1 MGFSKTRTVHFAMDT
16 TTGNLNK
23 DLAIMDNIQS
33 KLNNAGITVVRH
45 SSSNVTKG
53 RGPSAMYNN
62 MAYLAENNIHDAI
75 MLHLMNGVDPSNIR
89 EVSYLGKGGNDNRGN
104 KARKNGNDVILAW
117 FYGACDCV
125 HPGGS
130 CYNSVRGSE
139 TGSRMYNPL
148 QVMEQNGIK
157 AICERTDYNGDKIA
171 EAVIALFDDTNTTT
185 ETTETNNTETPVQTD
200 KTLKTETI
208 EKTYTK
214 AHYNIV
220 LTVKTDENGAFKIPV
235 NLPIAGRYIAG
246 YNFAGNKDYITS
258 TTSTTIDNQKGE
270 LFQSKLLQTKTIKD
284 YGNNETDTKI
294 DGSTAGYEHTLLE
307 RTIKTYE
314 NNNTKTEVVI
324 IDNDRYS
331 SSPIVRENIANDT
344 GNITETTNTI
354 TTNGQ
359 DPYTTILGVNTNGT
373 PKVSQMKTGNKT
385 YEMVNLNKKYTLTT
399 EQYFQVFN
407 RDSQIMQ
414 LHDYTMSAY
423 TCFECQEEPNKIM
436 VIERERWNAI
446 EEAWHYYMVKGK
458 GKKRFSVIPYPK
470 MVIDF
475 ANKRSTLDGENIGW
489 KSEKC
494 NIYYVADNQN
504 TGYTCGPTACS
515 VCTQVLHKYYSERNL
530 QELIHATSSSG
541 SSYTTHAQQLK
552 KLGFTASVYNGINT
566 AVSWLKERKP
576 CVWHVHWHYIALT
589 DIAENGD
596 ILVCNST
603 TSSGYGPFTGW
614 RTQTAVKNANGGS
627 AVKIGLNWNISSEEK
642 QRLQNFYTNMGGK
655 WNKKENKN
663 EKVRYYQLSY

>member
-33 KLNNAGITVVRH
+33 KLNNAGITVERH

-53 RGPSAMYNN
+53 RGPGAMYNN
-62 MAYLAENNIHDAI
+62 MAYLADNNIHDAI

-89 EVSYLGKGGNDNRGN
+89 EVSYFGKGGNDNRGN

-171 EAVIALFDDTNTTT
+171 EAVIALFDDTNTQTT
-185 ETTETNNTETPVQTD
+185 ETSETSETNTPTD
-200 KTLKTETI
+200 KTLRSETI

-214 AHYNIV
+214 ANYSIV
-220 LTVKTDENGAFKIPV
+220 LTVKTDENGGFSLPV
-235 NLPIAGRYIAG
+235 NLPIAGKYIAD
-246 YNFAGNKDYITS
+246 YNFAGDKDYLPS
-258 TTSTTIDNQKGE
+258 TMSTTIDNQKGE
-270 LFQSKLLQTKTIKD
+270 LFQRKLLQTKTIKD
-284 YGNNETDTKI
+284 YGTNETETTVE
-294 DGSTAGYEHTLLE
+294 GNTNGYEHTLTE
-307 RTIKTYE
+307 KTVKTYE
-314 NNNTKTEVVI
+314 NGNTKTEIII
-324 IDNDRYS
+324 IDDDKYS
-331 SSPIVRENIANDT
+331 SSPIARDNTADDT
-344 GNITETTNTI
+344 GNTTAGTTI
-354 TTNGQ
+354 VTTGGK
-359 DPYTTILGVNTNGT
+359 DPYTTIIGVNSNGT
-373 PKVSQMKTGNKT
+373 PKVNEMKTGNKT
-385 YEMVNLNKKYTLTT
+385 YEMVNTNKTYTLTT
-399 EQYFQVFN
+399 DQYFKVFN

-414 LHDYTMSAY
+414 IQDYTMSAY
-423 TCFECQEEPNKIM
+423 TCFECEEEPNKIM

-458 GKKRFSVIPYPK
+458 GKKKFSVIPYPK

-475 ANKRSTLDGENIGW
+475 PNKRSTFDGSTINW

-541 SSYTTHAQQLK
+541 SSYTTHAEKLRG
-552 KLGFTASVYNGINT
+552 LGFTASVYNGIKT

-576 CVWHVHWHYIALT
+576 CVWHVHWHYVALT

-596 ILVCNST
+596 ILVLNST
-603 TSSGYGPFTGW
+603 SSSGYGPFTGW
-614 RTQTAVKNANGGS
+614 RTQTTVKNANGGS

-642 QRLQNFYTNMGGK
+642 QRLQNFYQNMGGK